1 MFKEDEKTVF
11 PKKLTQKERMHVQG
25 KSNSPAER
33 KTKTTGK
40 RTGGRPTSRLQTS
53 GLSLQAEIPV
63 GTPQANETATPSSD
77 KHEEDD
83 QSSDSSED
91 ITPSPKRQNKNQTP
105 PTNAPEPLRKS
116 TRNRQSALSHAFGNP
131 VPINAIEDKQ
141 NEETKQSIRFK
152 IDSPPARQENA
163 YPSLKSLIQELGFT
177 ETTPQFKACIKLIE
191 AISPKSKI
199 NQTEI
204 VDLISPP
211 NEDEP
216 TDTNNDILF
225 INTKICP
232 EGGEDD
238 DQNDDEE
245 EHENQGEKTAKQNTQ
260 PEK

>member
-1 MFKEDEKTVF
+1 M
-11 PKKLTQKERMHVQG
+11 
-25 KSNSPAER
+25 
-33 KTKTTGK
+33 
-40 RTGGRPTSRLQTS
+40 
-53 GLSLQAEIPV
+53 SLHAEIPV
-63 GTPQANETATPSSD
+63 GTSQVNETATPSSD
-77 KHEEDD
+77 KPEEAD

-91 ITPSPKRQNKNQTP
+91 IAPSQKRQNKKQTP

-131 VPINAIEDKQ
+131 VPINAIEDQQ
-141 NEETKQSIRFK
+141 NEETKQSIRFQ

-163 YPSLKSLIQELGFT
+163 YPSLTSLIQEMGFT

-191 AISPKSKI
+191 TISPKSKI
-199 NQTEI
+199 NQTEV

-225 INTKICP
+225 IKTKSCP
-232 EGGEDD
+232 EGGVDD
-238 DQNDDEE
+238 AQNDDEK
-245 EHENQGEKTAKQNTQ
+245 EHESQGEETAKQNTQ